1 MISGHQRQTH
11 VEVLFSPRCG
21 TLMVM
26 GHSPQSNLQAVT
38 AAPMTGSLV
47 RLTPFAGSSPNY
59 RKDAGDAVGELS
71 RPDSGQQK
79 ALFFEF
85 EVDQIVTC
93 RPGHTD
99 AVRLFVRS
107 NPLVESRA
115 TPKTNAP
122 RNA

>member
-11 VEVLFSPRCG
+11 VEVLFSPRRC

-26 GHSPQSNLQAVT
+26 GHSPRSNLQAVT

-71 RPDSGQQK
+71 RPDPGQQK
-79 ALFFEF
+79 ALFFET
-85 EVDQIVTC
+85 DQIVTC

-115 TPKTNAP
+115 TPKINAP